1 MEILSVNELKNII
14 NKIDSY
20 NDYDLNSFSETISD
34 YCCELTDEDIGNVV
48 TFIEDELNIYSDK
61 ELKNIENHLLYEL
74 YEYTNHLF
82 D

>member
-1 MEILSVNELKNII
+1 MEILSINEIKNII
-14 NKIDSY
+14 NQIDSY
-20 NDYDLNSFSETISD
+20 NSYDLNSFSETISD
-34 YCCELTDEDIGNVV
+34 YCVELTDEDISNIVS
-48 TFIEDELNIYSDK
+48 FIENELTIYSDK